1 MGSVTGI
8 LLTPL
13 LLVALCSAAPYEVQS
28 STSAPAVGA
37 PEKLVEAV
45 RSVHCSVQ
53 YVTIWDTKYEEQPF
67 EVCET
72 VYQQLCEVKSQRLCQ
87 NTTREECF
95 TTYKSKTHSL
105 ITGSLF
111 IFFPFSSFL
120 EVCVDEYKTVLE
132 PYTETEC
139 VTTYKE
145 DCEYHWE
152 VVGKEKVWAP
162 IPGSCKTNPY
172 DECHD
177 VEKTH
182 SKQVAYPV
190 CHEVPEKKCYYVPE
204 QVCKSEPFTKCR
216 EIPQEVCR
224 LQHKRVPVRISK
236 SIPKKVCD
244 TVGSHQDFFPVPA
257 VPVQGLVPAATLP
270 VQPTTLAPVDIIN
283 RNDESTFAFSND
295 NSVEAENTNVQE
307 FDKFV
312 FENNSNVNFEE

>member
-1 MGSVTGI
+1 MGSYLLRTSITTETITRRMGVTGI

-87 NTTREECF
+87 NTTREEC
-95 TTYKSKTHSL
+95 
-105 ITGSLF
+105 
-111 IFFPFSSFL
+111 
-120 EVCVDEYKTVLE
+120 
-132 PYTETEC
+132 

-145 DCEYHWE
+145 DCEFHWD

-190 CHEVPEKKCYYVPE
+190 CHEVPEKKCHYVPE

-224 LQHKRVPVRISK
+224 L
-236 SIPKKVCD
+236 
-244 TVGSHQDFFPVPA
+244 
-257 VPVQGLVPAATLP
+257 
-270 VQPTTLAPVDIIN
+270 
-283 RNDESTFAFSND
+283 
-295 NSVEAENTNVQE
+295 
-307 FDKFV
+307 
-312 FENNSNVNFEE
+312 

>member
-1 MGSVTGI
+1 
-8 LLTPL
+8 LTPL
-13 LLVALCSAAPYEVQS
+13 LLVALCAAAPYETQ
-28 STSAPAVGA
+28 TATAAPAAA

-45 RSVHCSVQ
+45 RSVHCTVE
-53 YVTIWDTKYEEQPF
+53 YVTIWDTKYEDQPV

-72 VYQQLCEVKSQRLCQ
+72 VYHQLCEVKSQRLCQ

-95 TTYKSKTHSL
+95 TTYKK
-105 ITGSLF
+105 
-111 IFFPFSSFL
+111 
-120 EVCVDEYKTVLE
+120 VCVDEYKTVLE

-139 VTTYKE
+139 ATTYKE

-152 VVGKEKVWAP
+152 IVGKEKIWAP

-190 CHEVPEKKCYYVPE
+190 CREVPETKCHYVPD
-204 QVCKSEPFTKCR
+204 QVCKSEPITKC
-216 EIPQEVCR
+216 QEVPKEICR

-236 SIPKKVCD
+236 TVPKKVCD
-244 TVGSHQDFFPVPA
+244 TAGSHQDFFPVPA
-257 VPVQGLVPAATLP
+257 VPVPAVVPAPLLP
-270 VQPTTLAPVDIIN
+270 VQPATVAPVDIIN
-283 RNDESTFAFSND
+283 RNEEPTFAFSNVNTVEGE
-295 NSVEAENTNVQE
+295 NSDVQE

-312 FENNSNVNFEE
+312 FETDSNVNFAE

>member
-1 MGSVTGI
+1 MSVTGL

-13 LLVALCSAAPYEVQS
+13 LLAALSSAAPYEVQS
-28 STSAPAVGA
+28 STSAPGVGA

-95 TTYKSKTHSL
+95 TTYKK
-105 ITGSLF
+105 
-111 IFFPFSSFL
+111 
-120 EVCVDEYKTVLE
+120 VCVDEYKTVLE

-152 VVGKEKVWAP
+152 IVGKEKIWAP
-162 IPGSCKTNPY
+162 IQGSCKTNPY

-190 CHEVPEKKCYYVPE
+190 CHEVPEKKCHYVPE

-216 EIPQEVCR
+216 EVPQEICR

-244 TVGSHQDFFPVPA
+244 TAGSHQDFFPVPA

-270 VQPTTLAPVDIIN
+270 VQTTTLAPVDIIN
-283 RNDESTFAFSND
+283 RNDEPTFAFSND
-295 NSVEAENTNVQE
+295 NSVEAENSNVQE

>member
-1 MGSVTGI
+1 MGITRRMSVTGI

-95 TTYKSKTHSL
+95 TTYKK
-105 ITGSLF
+105 
-111 IFFPFSSFL
+111 
-120 EVCVDEYKTVLE
+120 VCVDEYKTVLE

-162 IPGSCKTNPY
+162 IPGSCT
-172 DECHD
+172 
-177 VEKTH
+177 
-182 SKQVAYPV
+182 
-190 CHEVPEKKCYYVPE
+190 
-204 QVCKSEPFTKCR
+204 
-216 EIPQEVCR
+216 
-224 LQHKRVPVRISK
+224 
-236 SIPKKVCD
+236 
-244 TVGSHQDFFPVPA
+244 
-257 VPVQGLVPAATLP
+257 
-270 VQPTTLAPVDIIN
+270 
-283 RNDESTFAFSND
+283 
-295 NSVEAENTNVQE
+295 TNVTMLRRLTPS
-307 FDKFV
+307 KLPTLFV
-312 FENNSNVNFEE
+312 TRFQRRNVTTFLSRSVRVSHSPSAGRSLKRFAGCSTKECP